1 MLLQKQVKKGL
12 HHAEKPGGHG
22 KEKGMAMKVRKEMGA
37 ESLSQEDTAEYTN
50 LEKEK
55 LRLLLKPNRQT
66 CL

>member
-37 ESLSQEDTAEYTN
+37 EGGEGDGIES
-50 LEKEK
+50 
-55 LRLLLKPNRQT
+55 PMF
-66 CL
+66 